1 MNCHFDIVSE
11 DKYGALARVV
21 GVFAS
26 LGLNIERLSAFPSA
40 RAGYTD
46 IRVHL
51 KTDEDV
57 ARTLSRKLRRIVTV
71 VEVRT
76 TIKPLE
82 QVNGGEVYPQEERR
96 NVPAAAF

>member
-26 LGLNIERLSAFPSA
+26 LGLNIEQLSAFPSM

-46 IRVHL
+46 IRVRL
-51 KTDEDV
+51 KTDEDL
-57 ARTLSRKLRRIVTV
+57 ARKLSRKLRRIVTV
-71 VEVRT
+71 VEVRST
-76 TIKPLE
+76 LEPLE
-82 QVNGGEVYPQEERR
+82 QANPRGIRPPNRLQ
-96 NVPAAAF
+96 NVPATAF